1 MSDKSKRSHLDE
13 VEEWQKHQFDPD
25 HYTGGNIHP
34 YVKAPGKPMLAAVW
48 WFAVAGIWLFFY
60 YLFVIRSN
68 LDGNGITCT
77 FGDIRFDS
85 TTSFIMLTVLF
96 VGIALFNVWLG
107 IRYCVKAK
115 QKKERYRRMR
125 RHAHAGRKRKR

>member
-1 MSDKSKRSHLDE
+1 MNVKKDSDHLDE
-13 VEEWQKHQFDPD
+13 IQQWQEHQFDPGY
-25 HYTGGNIHP
+25 YTGGNTHP
-34 YVKAPGKPMLAAVW
+34 FVKASGKPVLVAIW
-48 WFAVAGIWLFFY
+48 WFIVAGIWLLLY

-68 LDGNGITCT
+68 LDGNGVTCT

-96 VGIALFNVWLG
+96 VGIALFNIWLG

-115 QKKERYRRMR
+115 QQKERYRRIR
-125 RHAHAGRKRKR
+125 RQAHAGKRKR

>member
-1 MSDKSKRSHLDE
+1 
-13 VEEWQKHQFDPD
+13 
-25 HYTGGNIHP
+25 
-34 YVKAPGKPMLAAVW
+34 MLAAVW
-48 WFAVAGIWLFFY
+48 WFAVAGIWLLFY

-77 FGDIRFDS
+77 FGDIRFDG

-115 QKKERYRRMR
+115 RKKERCRRMR
-125 RHAHAGRKRKR
+125 RHTHAGRKRKR